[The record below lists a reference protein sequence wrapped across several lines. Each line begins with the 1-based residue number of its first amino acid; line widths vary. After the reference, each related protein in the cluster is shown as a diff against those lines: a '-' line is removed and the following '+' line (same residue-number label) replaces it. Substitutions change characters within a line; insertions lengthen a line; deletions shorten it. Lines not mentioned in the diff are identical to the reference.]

1 MRELISYDEML
12 ENEDKLKTIFLDF
25 KARYYALGKKQ
36 NGKFKTSDLD
46 RLIRETIA
54 ELKGKEKLIAE
65 GFLEFVLG
73 FLFNSSWDSTK
84 AFNSVDKMFDW

>member
-1 MRELISYDEML
+1 MRDLVSYDEML
-12 ENEDKLKTIFLDF
+12 ENRDELKNVFNDF

-54 ELKGKEKLIAE
+54 KLEGNEKIIAE

-84 AFNSVDKMFDW
+84 AFNSVNKMFGW

>member
-1 MRELISYDEML
+1 MRDLVSYDEML
-12 ENEDKLKTIFLDF
+12 ENRDELKNVFDDF
-25 KARYYALGKKQ
+25 KARYYVLGRKQ

-54 ELKGKEKLIAE
+54 QLKDRQKLIAE

-84 AFNSVDKMFDW
+84 AFNSVNKIFGW